1 MLTRKANTVDN
12 SAGFTGGTM
21 ASPTENFTVAILLCS
36 YNGERFVTQQIESI
50 QRQTHKNWTLYIS
63 DDGSTDRTIDR
74 VCELQAAVPEG
85 KIKLF
90 EGPRQGFANNFISLL
105 TRTEI
110 QADFYAFCDQDDVWH
125 DDKLQR
131 SLDCLI
137 STPSDATALYCSRTR
152 LINDHGAFIGYS
164 PLLTKPLGFSNALV
178 QSIAGANTMVIN
190 HHTRTL
196 LNIDYDSL
204 PIVAHDWLIYM
215 IVTGSEGFI
224 HYDSTP
230 TLDYRQHAHNL
241 IGDQSGLRFKLVR
254 FKKAFSGRFK
264 TWCNQNISILT
275 KLRSALSTKNQ
286 KKLDDFSS
294 ARSSHLVVRVSL
306 MRRARIYRQTLTG
319 NIGLFF
325 AVLFNKI

>member
-1 MLTRKANTVDN
+1 MLIRETNTVDKLADSIN
-12 SAGFTGGTM
+12 GTM
-21 ASPTENFTVAILLCS
+21 TPDTENFSVAILLCS
-36 YNGERFVTQQIESI
+36 YNGERFLAQQIASI

-63 DDGSTDRTIDR
+63 DDGSTDRTLEKVR
-74 VCELQAAVPEG
+74 ELQAAFPEG

-90 EGPRQGFANNFISLL
+90 NGPRQGFANNFISLL

-131 SLDCLI
+131 SLDSLV
-137 STPSDATALYCSRTR
+137 STPAGATALYCSRTR
-152 LINDHGAFIGYS
+152 LINDDGAFIGHS
-164 PLLTKPLGFSNALV
+164 PLFTRPLGFSNALV

-196 LNIDYDSL
+196 LNINYDSL

-224 HYDSTP
+224 HYDATP
-230 TLDYRQHAHNL
+230 TLDYRQHANNV
-241 IGDQSGLRFKLVR
+241 IGDQSGLRLKLGR
-254 FKKAFSGRFK
+254 LKKAFSGRFK
-264 TWCNQNISILT
+264 TWCDQNINVLSRLRHTLSIN
-275 KLRSALSTKNQ
+275 NQ
-286 KKLDDFSS
+286 KKLDDFSK
-294 ARSSHLVVRVSL
+294 ARSSRLVVRVKL

-325 AVLFNKI
+325 AVLLNKL

>member
-1 MLTRKANTVDN
+1 MLIRETNTVDKLADSIN
-12 SAGFTGGTM
+12 GIMT
-21 ASPTENFTVAILLCS
+21 PDTENFSVAILLCS
-36 YNGERFVTQQIESI
+36 YNGERFLAQQIASI

-63 DDGSTDRTIDR
+63 DDGSTDRTLEKVR
-74 VCELQAAVPEG
+74 ELQAAFPEG
-85 KIKLF
+85 KIKRF
-90 EGPRQGFANNFISLL
+90 DGPRQGFANNFISLL

-131 SLDCLI
+131 SLDSLV
-137 STPSDATALYCSRTR
+137 STPAGATALYCSRTR
-152 LINDHGAFIGYS
+152 LINDDGAFIGHS
-164 PLLTKPLGFSNALV
+164 PLFTRPLGFSNALV

-196 LNIDYDSL
+196 LNINYGSL

-224 HYDSTP
+224 HYDATP
-230 TLDYRQHAHNL
+230 TLDYRQHANNV
-241 IGDQSGLRFKLVR
+241 IGDQSGLRLKLGR
-254 FKKAFSGRFK
+254 LKNAFSGRFK
-264 TWCNQNISILT
+264 TWCDQNINVLSRLRHTLSIN
-275 KLRSALSTKNQ
+275 NQ
-286 KKLDDFSS
+286 KKLDDFSK
-294 ARSSHLVVRVSL
+294 ARSSRLVVRVKL

-325 AVLFNKI
+325 AVLFNKL